1 MDQIMDTIYS
11 LLAQTWKTLVLASV
25 ILFVLPKLLAGS
37 KSQSGGYDAGHG
49 GGGDDGGSGND
60 GGGGD
65 CGGGDGGGGGGD
77 CGGGGGGD

>member
-11 LLAQTWKTLVLASV
+11 LFAQTWKTLVLASV
-25 ILFVLPKLLAGS
+25 IIFVLPKLLAGS

-49 GGGDDGGSGND
+49 GGGDGGGGND

-65 CGGGDGGGGGGD
+65 CGGGDGGGD